1 MGITQQILTKCYFW
15 CFRQNTLR
23 MINHP
28 KPRNRRSSQA
38 FAQFGRA
45 IIRRTSSTTPL
56 EDPNFLIR
64 LQTLTMPSLAGYWP
78 WCSLICEFDIVN
90 AILRLVV
97 CHSKDISFAQ
107 TCEASCGSIS
117 QFFTTT
123 SFCLIKCSCNNTCY
137 RRLLNYFLP
146 SKYSVGVEWGPRCKL
161 YLWRQ

>member
-1 MGITQQILTKCYFW
+1 MLTLNC
-15 CFRQNTLR
+15 
-23 MINHP
+23 P
-28 KPRNRRSSQA
+28 
-38 FAQFGRA
+38 G
-45 IIRRTSSTTPL
+45 
-56 EDPNFLIR
+56 
-64 LQTLTMPSLAGYWP
+64 GYWP
-78 WCSLICEFDIVN
+78 WCSLICEFDFVN

-146 SKYSVGVEWGPRCKL
+146 IKIQCSGRLRSKVQAISLAPIAHHCIPLFACVFCHGHVKL
-161 YLWRQ
+161 SLYQQQQRLVSLVT